1 MPGVFCWPLFNSAL
15 SESVLPALLWPI
27 EPLGRKGPRR
37 GGTRRSAVRSL
48 MALETVPSRPS
59 VRRNG
64 SGNRPALWHYA
75 EATAAQVPLCGEPN
89 AEYRADKLCSRS
101 ELPIAKTVIE
111 ITTGLRRGDL
121 AFTTA
126 APRSA
131 VRRRGRGQATSSGL
145 SFLL

>member
-1 MPGVFCWPLFNSAL
+1 MFRLRTRFEYFSTN
-15 SESVLPALLWPI
+15 ELLKKMRWSP
-27 EPLGRKGPRR
+27 
-37 GGTRRSAVRSL
+37 TAQS
-48 MALETVPSRPS
+48 
-59 VRRNG
+59 
-64 SGNRPALWHYA
+64 SGNRPTLWHYA
-75 EATAAQVPLCGEPN
+75 EATAAQVPLYGEPN

-145 SFLL
+145 SFCFAVCEI